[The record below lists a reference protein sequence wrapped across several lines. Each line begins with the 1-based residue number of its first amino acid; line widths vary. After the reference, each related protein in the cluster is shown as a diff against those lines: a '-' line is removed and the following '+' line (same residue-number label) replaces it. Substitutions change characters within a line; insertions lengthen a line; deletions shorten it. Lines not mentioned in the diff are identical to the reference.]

1 MNQTELISA
10 VAEQAGLSKADAGK
24 ALEAL
29 VNVVTDTLKQGDEVR
44 ISGFGTFGISERSE
58 RQGRNPQTGE
68 AITIAASKGAK
79 FTPDK
84 AIKTALNGD

>member
-1 MNQTELISA
+1 M
-10 VAEQAGLSKADAGK
+10 SKADAGK

-29 VNVVTDTLKQGDEVR
+29 VGVVTETLKQGDEVR
-44 ISGFGTFGISERSE
+44 ISNFGTFGIAERSG

-79 FTPDK
+79 FTPAK
-84 AIKTALNGD
+84 AIKTALNGDCEMDPTGETTGVAG